1 MGSGIGKLTV
11 KEGNR
16 EVQIFIPGADKMEK
30 NELSD
35 ILQWQEEKT
44 RKELRQPKENR
55 KHSQKEVGQ
64 ALKDYNDFCKRKT
77 EGTKRF
83 F

>member
-1 MGSGIGKLTV
+1 MATGKLIV
-11 KEGNR
+11 KEGDR
-16 EVQIFIPGADKMEK
+16 EMTILIPGADQMDR
-30 NELSD
+30 NELGE

-44 RKELRQPKENR
+44 RKELRQPVETR
-55 KHSQKEVGQ
+55 KHSEKEVGQ
-64 ALKDYNDFCKRKT
+64 ALKDFNEFRHRKS